1 VKKQIEI
8 KPQYIYLIQKNTES
22 IYKIGISDNPLKRVK
37 QLQTGNNARLHLIK
51 VFPVANARAIEKRL
65 HRLLMFHRCSPN
77 GEWFKLTP
85 EHVEL
90 VTEICSFTS

>member
-1 VKKQIEI
+1 VKKQIES

-37 QLQTGNNARLHLIK
+37 QLQTGNSARLHLIK
-51 VFPVANARAIEKRL
+51 IFPVANAPAIEKRL
-65 HRLLMFHRCSPN
+65 HRLLMFHRCSPH

-85 EHVEL
+85 EYVEL
-90 VTEICSFTS
+90 VTEICSC